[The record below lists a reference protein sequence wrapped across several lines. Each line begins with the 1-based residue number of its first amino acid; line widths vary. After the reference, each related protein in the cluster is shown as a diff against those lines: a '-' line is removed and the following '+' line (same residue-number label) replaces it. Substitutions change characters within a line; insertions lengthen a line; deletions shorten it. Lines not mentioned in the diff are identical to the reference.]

1 MVVPAD
7 AQVFA
12 GTQEQLLADR
22 DAWRNT
28 ALGAKA
34 YYVSI
39 LRTGG
44 VAGGATASSTALRR
58 THEVALVGTNGMAEI
73 YAITPKATQ

>member
-1 MVVPAD
+1 MPAG

-12 GTQEQLLADR
+12 GTQEELLADPGAWR
-22 DAWRNT
+22 DA
-28 ALGAKA
+28 ALGDKA

-44 VAGGATASSTALRR
+44 VRWRRDRILADLRR
-58 THEVALVGTNGMAEI
+58 THEVTLLGTNGMAEI
-73 YAITPKATQ
+73 YAITPKATL